1 MAVKKKVVEIDT
13 KEAQQQ
19 VDQLKES
26 MAGLNKENNAA
37 TASVKEL
44 RKELKAQKDIMLSA
58 EQGTKE
64 YNDALQKAANIQHTL
79 KEQMEEVNAS
89 AMDFG
94 QIAGNVVKATGGIVA
109 GFQAAKATMNLFG
122 IENEAVLQSLEK
134 MQNLMAITQAI
145 PVLDDSVKAFK
156 RLGLAIKGA
165 TAGMNSFK
173 VALISTGIGAA
184 VVAVG
189 LLAANWD
196 KVTDAMKR
204 WGIIHEDT
212 KKKLEEE
219 KKKIEEW
226 KDKLQYVND
235 EIQKQETAD
244 KIAGLNEEAKKSY
257 DELTK
262 SVTRLQAEQKK
273 VEADRQIEW
282 RENGQRTERARELTD
297 QFNSLTKQI
306 DDLHKAQRDLLNDT
320 NNTKEAAEAA
330 EKAAEALQAVKDAYA
345 KLREEISLYGKT
357 DEEQNIIKINKEE
370 QEKKKILEESW
381 KKRII
386 SDEEYQTQLT
396 AITTHYEEERTNITE
411 KYAKERDDKA
421 KDEEAKRQEEAR
433 KWVENQLSTIEY
445 GYGQQLLLIS
455 QKELEL
461 AEQRANGGITNEE
474 YQEQLN
480 TYLEQEIQSYISAL
494 EKELQVEGI
503 TADEKLAIQQ
513 RLVDAK
519 IQLNEMQVANA
530 EDAANREVDKWMTAA
545 GAIGNIFNSLGD
557 LMEEGSEE
565 QKAFQIMGA
574 TINMLAGIT
583 AAMSGLFTTKSGPWD
598 IALAVLQATAIA
610 TSGAANIAKMAKTNK
625 NNAASSVSSA
635 RTSTAALG
643 SIVAPVQYTQDIQG
657 ANIEGAIKDT
667 RVYVTEG
674 DISSTQKR
682 VNVAESE
689 NRY

>member
-13 KEAQQQ
+13 QQAQ
-19 VDQLKES
+19 
-26 MAGLNKENNAA
+26 
-37 TASVKEL
+37 TSVKEL
-44 RKELKAQKDIMLSA
+44 RKQLKALKDQLLST
-58 EQGTKE
+58 EEGTEE
-64 YNDALQKAANIQHTL
+64 YNQKLQEAAGIMHTL
-79 KEQMEEVNAS
+79 KEQQEEVNAS

-94 QIAGNVVKATGGIVA
+94 QIAGNVVKATGGLVA
-109 GFQAAKATMNLFG
+109 GLQAAKATMNLFG
-122 IENEAVLQSLEK
+122 IENEEVLKSLEK

-145 PVLDDSVKAFK
+145 PALDDGVKAFK
-156 RLGLAIKGA
+156 RLGLVIKSA
-165 TAGMNSFK
+165 TAGMNGFK
-173 VALISTGIGAA
+173 AALMTTGIGAA

-189 LLAANWD
+189 LLITNWD
-196 KVTDAMKR
+196 KLTAAMQK

-226 KDKLQYVND
+226 KDKLQQAND
-235 EIQKQETAD
+235 EIQKQDTAD

-273 VEADRQIEW
+273 VEAERQIEW
-282 RENGQRTERARELTD
+282 RTNGQRTERARELTD

-330 EKAAEALQAVKDAYA
+330 EKAAEALKAVKDAYA

-357 DEEQNIIKINKEE
+357 DEEKNIIKINNEE
-370 QEKKKILEESW
+370 QEKKNILEESW

-386 SDEEYQTQLT
+386 SAEQYQTQLT
-396 AITTHYEEERTNITE
+396 AITTHYEEERTKITE

-433 KWVENQLSTIEY
+433 KWVEKQLTTIEY

-583 AAMSGLFTTKSGPWD
+583 AAMSGLFTTKTGPWD

-625 NNAASSVSSA
+625 NNAASSASSA

-657 ANIEGAIKDT
+657 ASIEGAIKDT
-667 RVYVTEG
+667 RVVVTEG

-682 VNVAESE
+682 VHVAESE

>member
-13 KEAQQQ
+13 QQAQ
-19 VDQLKES
+19 
-26 MAGLNKENNAA
+26 
-37 TASVKEL
+37 TSVKEL
-44 RKELKAQKDIMLSA
+44 RKQLKALKDQLLST
-58 EQGTKE
+58 EEGTEE
-64 YNDALQKAANIQHTL
+64 YNQTLQEAAGIMHTL
-79 KEQMEEVNAS
+79 KEQQEELNAS

-94 QIAGNVVKATGGIVA
+94 QIAGNVVKATGGLVA
-109 GFQAAKATMNLFG
+109 GLQAAKATMNLFG
-122 IENEAVLQSLEK
+122 IENEEVLKSLEK

-145 PVLDDSVKAFK
+145 PALDDGVKAFK
-156 RLGLAIKGA
+156 RLGLVIKSA
-165 TAGMNSFK
+165 AAGMNGFK
-173 VALISTGIGAA
+173 AALVSTGIGAA

-196 KVTDAMKR
+196 KVTAAMQK

-226 KDKLQYVND
+226 KDKLQQAND
-235 EIQKQETAD
+235 EIQKQDTAD

-262 SVTRLQAEQKK
+262 SVTRLEAEQKK

-282 RENGQRTERARELTD
+282 RENGQRTERAQELTE

-306 DDLHKAQRDLLNDT
+306 NDLHKAQRDLLNDT
-320 NNTKEAAEAA
+320 NNTKEAADAA
-330 EKAAEALQAVKDAYA
+330 EKAAEALKAVKDAYA

-357 DEEQNIIKINKEE
+357 DEEKNIIKINNEE
-370 QEKKKILEESW
+370 QEKKNILEESW

-386 SDEEYQTQLT
+386 SDEQYQTQLT
-396 AITTHYEEERTNITE
+396 AITTHYEEERTKITE

-433 KWVENQLSTIEY
+433 KWVEKQLSTIEY

-494 EKELQVEGI
+494 EKELQVDGI

-519 IQLNEMQVANA
+519 IQLNEMQVQNA

-625 NNAASSVSSA
+625 NNAASSASSA
-635 RTSTAALG
+635 RTSAAALG

>member
-13 KEAQQQ
+13 QQAQ
-19 VDQLKES
+19 
-26 MAGLNKENNAA
+26 
-37 TASVKEL
+37 TSVKEL
-44 RKELKAQKDIMLSA
+44 RQQLKALKDQLLST
-58 EQGTKE
+58 EEGTEE
-64 YNDALQKAANIQHTL
+64 YNQKLQEAAGIMHTI
-79 KEQMEEVNAS
+79 KEQQEELNAS

-94 QIAGNVVKATGGIVA
+94 QIAGNVVKATGGLVA
-109 GFQAAKATMNLFG
+109 GLQAAKATMNLFG
-122 IENEAVLQSLEK
+122 IENEEVLKSLEK

-145 PVLDDSVKAFK
+145 PALDDGVKAFK
-156 RLGLAIKGA
+156 RLGLVIKSA
-165 TAGMNSFK
+165 TAGMNGFK
-173 VALISTGIGAA
+173 AALVYTGIGAA

-189 LLAANWD
+189 LLIANWD
-196 KVTDAMKR
+196 KLTAAMQK

-226 KDKLQYVND
+226 KDKLQQAND
-235 EIQKQETAD
+235 EIQKQDTTD

-320 NNTKEAAEAA
+320 NNTKEAADAA
-330 EKAAEALQAVKDAYA
+330 EKAAEALKAVKDAYA

-357 DEEQNIIKINKEE
+357 DEEKNIIKINNEE
-370 QEKKKILEESW
+370 QEKKNILEESW

-396 AITTHYEEERTNITE
+396 AITTHYEEERTKITE

-421 KDEEAKRQEEAR
+421 KDEEAKRQEETR
-433 KWVENQLSTIEY
+433 KWVEKQLSTIEY

-503 TADEKLAIQQ
+503 TADEKIAIQQ

-625 NNAASSVSSA
+625 NNASSSVSSV